1 MDPAIGNLVMIL
13 CFVIGSGL
21 MVLEAFMPGF
31 GIAGG
36 FGIVLEIAALVLTW
50 MNHGIT
56 AALIALFGVL
66 LLIGL
71 VVWCS
76 YRSAMKGRLSKSP
89 LILKD
94 QENPVPKAAQGK
106 WLNQKGVAIT
116 PLRPAG
122 TVEIDGQRLSATST
136 GAFLAKGT
144 AVTVIGREGGQLLV
158 QPVSHKGKAD

>member
-21 MVLEAFMPGF
+21 VILEAFIPGF
-31 GIAGG
+31 GVAGI
-36 FGIVLEIAALVLTW
+36 FGVILEIAALVLVW
-50 MNHGIT
+50 LNHGIT

-66 LLIGL
+66 LLIG
-71 VVWCS
+71 VVIWCS

-94 QENPVPKAAQGK
+94 QEDAATKASPEK
-106 WLNQKGVAIT
+106 WLNRKGVTTT

-122 TVEIDGQRLSATST
+122 TVEIDGHRLSAAST

-144 AVTVIGREGGQLLV
+144 AVTVIGREGGQILV
-158 QPVSHKGKAD
+158 QPVSGK